1 MMTGLTTSRNALAMA
16 ASGSIPTGKT
26 TWMIS
31 KSLLTMTTAR
41 AASSVT
47 LSVAL
52 VPRRV
57 VVAPQRAAHLEV
69 AAREAVLRVAAA
81 HVEAVIPQESRTVA
95 AVAPAVMMTTIITH
109 RAAVAEVVGDS
120 FMELP
125 AARNLSKIN
134 NKIFEK
140 NLIGKIIE

>member
-1 MMTGLTTSRNALAMA
+1 
-16 ASGSIPTGKT
+16 
-26 TWMIS
+26 
-31 KSLLTMTTAR
+31 
-41 AASSVT
+41 
-47 LSVAL
+47 
-52 VPRRV
+52 
-57 VVAPQRAAHLEV
+57 
-69 AAREAVLRVAAA
+69 
-81 HVEAVIPQESRTVA
+81 
-95 AVAPAVMMTTIITH
+95 MTTIITH